1 MSVDNPVNK
10 KTFSI
15 IRTKILFLAVF
26 WVLINSFKSPVGCG
40 WIIGWSGVLVF
51 TQHRHTD
58 VPQIINRCKLTVW

>member
-15 IRTKILFLAVF
+15 IRTNILFLAVF

-40 WIIGWSGVLVF
+40 WIIGWAGGLVF
-51 TQHRHTD
+51 TPHRHTD